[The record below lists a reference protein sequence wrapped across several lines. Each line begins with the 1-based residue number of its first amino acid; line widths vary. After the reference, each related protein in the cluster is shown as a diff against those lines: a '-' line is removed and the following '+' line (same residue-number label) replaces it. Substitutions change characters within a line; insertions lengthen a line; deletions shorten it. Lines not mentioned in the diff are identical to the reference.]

1 MAAKFPSDEWTKAFG
16 DALNNKGD
24 YRTAAKNW
32 RAGVVALIVT
42 AAPEVGINA
51 DYCIFL
57 DVHEGQ
63 CREARACSLEEAQ
76 KQPFSIRAEYGWWKS
91 VIRGEL
97 EPVKGLITG
106 KLKLKGDLATIVRN
120 IGAARSM
127 ARTASLVETVFP
139 DEK

>member
-1 MAAKFPSDEWTKAFG
+1 MAARFPSDEWTKQFG

-24 YRTAAKNW
+24 YKTAAKNW
-32 RAGVVALIVT
+32 RAGAVALIVS

-51 DYCIFL
+51 EYCIYL
-57 DVHEGQ
+57 DVHEGV
-63 CREARACSLEEAQ
+63 CREARPCSLVEAQ

-91 VIRGEL
+91 VIRGDL
-97 EPVKGLITG
+97 EPVKALITG
-106 KLKLKGDLATIVRN
+106 KLKLKGDLATIVRH

-127 ARTASLVETVFP
+127 ARTAALVETLFP